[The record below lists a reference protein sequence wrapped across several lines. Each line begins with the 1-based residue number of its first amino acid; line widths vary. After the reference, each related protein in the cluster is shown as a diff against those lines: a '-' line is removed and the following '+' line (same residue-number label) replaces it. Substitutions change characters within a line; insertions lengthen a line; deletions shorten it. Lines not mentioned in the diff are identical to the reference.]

1 MKIDRLR
8 ADLEK
13 AQQKAA
19 EWKAKV
25 EDIERQIT
33 EQENFAI
40 IQAVRGIAVSPEE
53 LPAVLERIQSM
64 EGLVGNSMI
73 EEAAERNEK

>member
-1 MKIDRLR
+1 MKIDRLK

-19 EWKAKV
+19 EWQAKV
-25 EDIERQIT
+25 KDIERQIT

-40 IQAVRGIAVSPEE
+40 IQAVRDIAVSPDE
-53 LPAVLERIQSM
+53 LPAVLERIRSM
-64 EGLVGNSMI
+64 KGLAENSMVK
-73 EEAAERNEK
+73 EAAEKNEE

>member
-19 EWKAKV
+19 EWQAKAK
-25 EDIERQIT
+25 DIERQIR

-53 LPAVLERIQSM
+53 LPVVLERIRSM
-64 EGLVGNSMI
+64 KGLAENYEA
-73 EEAAERNEK
+73 EEAAEKNEE

>member
-13 AQQKAA
+13 ARMKEA
-19 EWKAKV
+19 EWQAKV
-25 EDIERQIT
+25 KDIERQIT
-33 EQENFAI
+33 EQENLAI

-53 LPAVLERIQSM
+53 LTAVLQWIQSAQ
-64 EGLVGNSMI
+64 GLAQNSMI
-73 EEAAERNEK
+73 KEAAEQNEE